1 MAQQWDQWSCVASDA
16 SGFAVFSED
25 GVAVC
30 DPAQVGEIVDQSLQI
45 GWVRTTGEIKSP
57 IPAVAVERAFS
68 WCKVLDYRFNPIMLF
83 ELVVSGDI
91 LGAAPMRDVFV
102 RILTTVGA
110 AQVRTST
117 LAVALDKLL
126 ARPEVRIVSSPIASL
141 PDAALDY
148 VLFWDY
154 VDRNA
159 LVTWTPEY
167 FEDIKFWQGQSAL
180 LNKIKTVGTVMSLLP
195 VIHVCI
201 RLLSTEMLLDETV
214 IPVQRL
220 NLRLRSEKQE
230 VGIGLSAG
238 VLHLKSFC
246 VRARNEIV
254 GAAWKTLVK
263 AKAKEIELVVVNRIT
278 QLLVRKLNMDPMVAR
293 LGVSGAVAGFVVAR
307 EAFNTAGVASTLS
320 RCEAAVKIEECSRQT
335 YAVAARELKKYGRL
349 DPAPQEVVS
358 EAVWLARLAQGG
370 AASFYLGLVEVLGD
384 KGNLLNEL
392 NKLSLRDWKLVYDPQ
407 FDNSVASLRELGMS
421 AEQSAQGHVPGT
433 LNENVQDPYGAKAFA
448 CLMKVARCVP
458 TEPSNTVPTSAG
470 MLDVVLCIDQSG
482 SMMDDI
488 RMVQTMSDK
497 MLEALTGFAK
507 ENNISLTVGLVTY
520 TRHDE
525 TDWLQATSLTDHV
538 PTIRSAIQA
547 ISITDIG
554 LGKGGN
560 EDMYGAM
567 TYAMQEPVN
576 GTSFPMGWRQGAAK
590 ILLPI
595 GDEAPDDPDWEGRK
609 LEDVARIAEELDP
622 VHMYP
627 LLTPQQGF
635 FLDPAVRAFNRLA
648 SATGGQVVKV
658 ESAEKLPEA
667 LVETVKLAV
676 RRHRNE
682 VWRKE
687 NPPYLLYWTIA
698 AIGGCAL
705 IAVGVLLV
713 RSGVG
718 RTSAGRA
725 VDHVSRRR
733 RFRQ

>member
-1 MAQQWDQWSCVASDA
+1 
-16 SGFAVFSED
+16 
-25 GVAVC
+25 
-30 DPAQVGEIVDQSLQI
+30 
-45 GWVRTTGEIKSP
+45 
-57 IPAVAVERAFS
+57 
-68 WCKVLDYRFNPIMLF
+68 
-83 ELVVSGDI
+83 
-91 LGAAPMRDVFV
+91 
-102 RILTTVGA
+102 
-110 AQVRTST
+110 
-117 LAVALDKLL
+117 
-126 ARPEVRIVSSPIASL
+126 
-141 PDAALDY
+141 
-148 VLFWDY
+148 
-154 VDRNA
+154 
-159 LVTWTPEY
+159 
-167 FEDIKFWQGQSAL
+167 
-180 LNKIKTVGTVMSLLP
+180 
-195 VIHVCI
+195 
-201 RLLSTEMLLDETV
+201 
-214 IPVQRL
+214 
-220 NLRLRSEKQE
+220 
-230 VGIGLSAG
+230 
-238 VLHLKSFC
+238 
-246 VRARNEIV
+246 
-254 GAAWKTLVK
+254 
-263 AKAKEIELVVVNRIT
+263 
-278 QLLVRKLNMDPMVAR
+278 
-293 LGVSGAVAGFVVAR
+293 
-307 EAFNTAGVASTLS
+307 
-320 RCEAAVKIEECSRQT
+320 
-335 YAVAARELKKYGRL
+335 
-349 DPAPQEVVS
+349 
-358 EAVWLARLAQGG
+358 
-370 AASFYLGLVEVLGD
+370 
-384 KGNLLNEL
+384 
-392 NKLSLRDWKLVYDPQ
+392 
-407 FDNSVASLRELGMS
+407 
-421 AEQSAQGHVPGT
+421 
-433 LNENVQDPYGAKAFA
+433 
-448 CLMKVARCVP
+448 
-458 TEPSNTVPTSAG
+458 
-470 MLDVVLCIDQSG
+470 
-482 SMMDDI
+482 
-488 RMVQTMSDK
+488 MVQTMSDK